1 MSEQGVK
8 GIKMGLQLKT
18 INRAFAEEILQW
30 KYEAPYDL
38 YNSDSSPE
46 ALRELL
52 EGGYSIIAD
61 DAGELVGFFCSGR
74 AAQVPAGREFG
85 AYEAGCIDI
94 GLGMRPELTG
104 KGKGKEFL
112 SFVISSIQKKYEAM
126 PMRLTV
132 AAFNL
137 RAVRLYENLGFVK
150 RNVFN
155 RGDLEFIVMV
165 KK

>member
-1 MSEQGVK
+1 ME
-8 GIKMGLQLKT
+8 LQLKT
-18 INRAFAEEILQW
+18 MNRAYAEKIQQW

-61 DAGELVGFFCSGR
+61 GAGELVGFFCSGK

-85 AYEAGCIDI
+85 AYDADCIDI
-94 GLGMRPELTG
+94 GIGMRPDLTGQG
-104 KGKGKEFL
+104 KGKDFF
-112 SFVISSIQKKYEAM
+112 SFVISSIQKEYEAM
-126 PMRLTV
+126 PFRLTV
-132 AAFNL
+132 ASFNN

-150 RNVFN
+150 RSVFN
-155 RGDLEFIVMV
+155 RGDLEFLVMV
-165 KK
+165 KE